1 MFMSRLVELGVL
13 GVFISM
19 MTQKRLMML
28 FCLQTTSPSVVP
40 KTRVDNLTQSH
51 FSLYYLPCYSSLTH
65 LNICR

>member
-1 MFMSRLVELGVL
+1 MSRLVELGVL

-40 KTRVDNLTQSH
+40 K
-51 FSLYYLPCYSSLTH
+51 
-65 LNICR
+65 IK